1 MLTDLARPAV
11 RHIAMGLLL
20 AATGAGAQSAAPVTV
35 STSERAPVIKVV
47 PLTGTVNATR
57 ITDLSPTVAGQVE
70 EITLDVG
77 DSVQAG
83 DPILRM
89 DRALARLALE
99 SARAAT
105 EQGREELDDARRRLR
120 DAQRL
125 AEQRGIAQTEV
136 LSLQSEV
143 RRDTAAVRRLEAEQ
157 QRHAERLRRHEITAP
172 FDGVVSE
179 RHAEVGEWIS
189 PGEPVLRLVATDR
202 LLVDFRVPQQ
212 YFPDVSVDQ
221 AMTVTLQALPGRD
234 LSGHI
239 QAVVPVSDPSARTF
253 LVRVTLDDRT
263 IPMTPGMS
271 AGGKLRLTQTEDG
284 VVISRDALLRYPD
297 GRTTVWVIDRGGE
310 TTTVDERNVEIGLT
324 FDGRVQVVDGLAAGT
339 PVVVEGNESLQ
350 PGQRVEIRGRR

>member
-1 MLTDLARPAV
+1 MLTDLARSAA
-11 RHIAMGLLL
+11 RKLAIGLLL
-20 AATGAGAQSAAPVTV
+20 AATGAAAQSGVPVTV
-35 STSERAPVIKVV
+35 STAERAPVIKVV
-47 PLTGTVNATR
+47 PLTGTVNAARVTN
-57 ITDLSPTVAGQVE
+57 LSPTVAGQVE

-77 DSVQAG
+77 DRVRAG
-83 DPILRM
+83 DPVLRM
-89 DRALARLALE
+89 DRELARLALE

-105 EQGREELDDARRRLR
+105 EQAREELADARRRLR

-125 AEQRGIAQTEV
+125 SEQRGIAETEV

-157 QRHAERLRRHEITAP
+157 QRHAERLRRHELTAP
-172 FDGVVSE
+172 FDAVVSQ
-179 RHAEVGEWIS
+179 RHAEVGEWVT
-189 PGEPVLRLVATDR
+189 PGDPVVELVATDR

-234 LSGHI
+234 LDGHI

-253 LVRVTLDDRT
+253 LVRVSLDDKR

-271 AGGKLRLTQTEDG
+271 AAGKLRLTRSQEG

-297 GRTTVWVIDRGGE
+297 GRTTVWVLDNGGD
-310 TTTVDERNVEIGLT
+310 TATVDERNVDIGVA
-324 FDGRVQVVDGLAAGT
+324 FDGRVEVVAGLAAGT
-339 PVVVEGNESLQ
+339 PVVVEGNEALQ
-350 PGQRVEIRGRR
+350 PGQRVEVRGRR